1 MKKIVNK
8 ICSITAVALLLAAC
22 TAIDHD
28 TATLENIVNARN
40 TLTQATAHYLGQN
53 AAGLDAYSL
62 RLLGDGVSTDY
73 ALSSGKIVNY
83 TYKGTGYIILI
94 DSVFIAPSGSY
105 DFPVG
110 TFDISDTKEAVG
122 AIYSIVLNNGS
133 TAAAAEKLRA
143 TAGTITVAKAGDNYT
158 ITIDATNINGTR
170 LNVSYTGKIE
180 VGDAVYIYEPLTVS
194 TQDFVIDDISF
205 TSENYDLNSDY
216 QMDIS
221 FATLILTGPK
231 ARIVIDDIVGDL
243 YVIGE
248 EPKRPAAGTY
258 GTSLPFYNNFS
269 SGEIYKVAGS
279 YKDRLLGSYA
289 WLLSNAATPSFSEM
303 WYFVD
308 AQMVVT
314 EAGGVYTI
322 AITAT
327 SANGSTITATYEDRE

>member
-8 ICSITAVALLLAAC
+8 ICSMAAIALLLAAC

-62 RLLGDGVSTDY
+62 CLLSDDVSVDY
-73 ALSSGKIVNY
+73 TLSSGKIADNA
-83 TYKGTGYIILI
+83 YKGTGQIILI
-94 DSVFIAPSGSY
+94 DSVFIASGSS
-105 DFPVG
+105 DFPTG
-110 TFDISDTKEAVG
+110 TFDISDTEEAVG
-122 AIYSIVLNNGS
+122 AIYSIVLHNGS
-133 TAAAAEKLRA
+133 TAAAAEKLRV
-143 TAGTITVAKAGDNYT
+143 TTGTLTVAKAGDNYT
-158 ITIDATNINGTR
+158 VTIDATNINGAK

-180 VGDAVYIYEPLTVS
+180 VGDAVYVYEPLSVS

-205 TSENYDLNSDY
+205 VSENYDLDGDY

-221 FATLILTGPK
+221 FATLTLTGAK

-243 YVIGE
+243 YAIGE
-248 EPKRPAAGTY
+248 EPKRPEVGTY
-258 GTSLPFYNNFS
+258 GTSLPKNFS
-269 SGEIYKVAGS
+269 PGEIYKTAGS
-279 YKDRLLGSYA
+279 YKDRLFGSYA
-289 WLLSNAATPSFSEM
+289 WLLSDPAKPSFSEM
-303 WYFVD
+303 WYFVG

-314 EAGGVYTI
+314 EANGVYAI